1 MSLNGPDIQAL
12 CARFHLRAQVLGLKA
27 KSSINALDAARFTSM
42 AAVLQWAAQEL
53 SAASRP
59 SRSGADV
66 REVANSGEQ
75 CNSEVKPEGEGGKR
89 ETQS

>member
-42 AAVLQWAAQEL
+42 AAALQWAAQEL
-53 SAASRP
+53 SVVSRQ
-59 SRSGADV
+59 SRSCDDV
-66 REVANSGEQ
+66 RGVAISGKP
-75 CNSEVKPEGEGGKR
+75 CNSEVKPGEAGGKR
-89 ETQS
+89 EPL